1 MISIHDMIYQ
11 HPNRDRLFTA
21 LNFSVNP
28 QDKIALIGNNGL
40 GKSTLLKLMA
50 GKLTPTSG
58 SVKTES
64 KPYYIPQLL
73 DEYNDW
79 SIAEVLQLEHK
90 LKALEEILAGRMTE
104 ENLVVLNDDWDFEAR
119 CQQAFAYWKLDGLDL
134 AQKMKTLSGG
144 QKTKVFLAGIRIYQP
159 EIILMDEPSNHLDRE
174 SRILLY
180 EEIKSSRKTI
190 VLVSHDRELLNLLE
204 VLALLQ
210 PDGISMYGGNYEFYA
225 EQKAVEKLAFE
236 LSLRSKE
243 KAFRKAKE
251 VERAAL
257 ERQQKLDSRGKGKQ
271 EKAGIPTIMMNTL
284 RNNAEKSTSR
294 LKGVHT
300 EKLNAISEELS
311 LMRKDLPQADR
322 MKMNLDPSAL
332 HIGKILIT
340 ARDMNYSYTPEEQL
354 LWKEGLSFQIR
365 SGDRFAIT
373 GKNGSGKTTLVQ
385 LILGGLKPLSGS
397 ITQAAF
403 TAVYVDQEY
412 AMIDPK
418 WTVYEQAQQYN
429 SGALQ
434 EHEIKLRLNRFL
446 FPKAQWDKPC
456 SALSGG
462 EKMRLILCVL
472 TIGSQSPDLIV
483 LDEPTNNLDM
493 QNIEILTDAIN
504 AYKGTL
510 LVISHDQYFLN
521 QIGVEQQIQL

>member
-1 MISIHDMIYQ
+1 MISLHDMVYQ
-11 HPNRDRLFTA
+11 HPNRDLLFPS
-21 LNFSVNP
+21 LNFNVNP
-28 QDKIALIGNNGL
+28 ADKIALIGNNGV

-50 GKLTPTSG
+50 GKLMPASG
-58 SVKTES
+58 SVKAES

-73 DEYNDW
+73 EEYNDW
-79 SIAEVLQLEHK
+79 SIAEVLQLDQK
-90 LKALEEILAGRMTE
+90 LKALEEILAGRMTG
-104 ENLVVLNDDWDFEAR
+104 ENLRLLNDDWDFETR

-144 QKTKVFLAGIRIYQP
+144 QKTKVFLAGIRIHQP

-180 EEIKSSRKTI
+180 EAIKSSRKTM
-190 VLVSHDRELLNLLE
+190 VLVSHDRELLNLLD
-204 VLALLQ
+204 VVALLQ
-210 PDGISMYGGNYEFYA
+210 PDGISTYGGNYEFYA
-225 EQKAVEKLAFE
+225 EQQAIEKLAFE
-236 LSLRSKE
+236 QTLKSKE

-294 LKGVHT
+294 LKSVHT
-300 EKLNAISEELS
+300 EKLHAISEELS

-332 HIGKILIT
+332 HTGKILIT
-340 ARDMNYSYTPEEQL
+340 AKDLNFGYGLGL
-354 LWKEGLSFQIR
+354 LWKESLNFQIR
-365 SGDRFAIT
+365 SGDRLSIK
-373 GKNGSGKTTLVQ
+373 GKNGSGKTTLIQ
-385 LILGGLKPLSGS
+385 LILGTLKPLSGS
-397 ITQAAF
+397 IERAVF
-403 TAVYVDQEY
+403 TAVYVDQDY
-412 AMIDPK
+412 AMVDPQ

-429 SGALQ
+429 SGSLQ

-462 EKMRLILCVL
+462 EKMRLILCML
-472 TIGSQSPDLIV
+472 TIGNQSPDLIV

-510 LVISHDQYFLN
+510 AVISHDQYFLN
-521 QIGVEQQIQL
+521 QIGVEQQIEL